1 MNTPD
6 FTEIRKD
13 FPLIEAEEVVYLDN
27 AATTQKPKA
36 VLDCERQYYE
46 TTNANVHRGAHRIS
60 ERATE
65 AYEEA
70 RNSVKQFLNAS
81 NSSEIVWTRGT
92 TEAINLISNSY
103 ARSILKPGD
112 AVVITEL

>member
-36 VLDCERQYYE
+36 VLDCERQYY
-46 TTNANVHRGAHRIS
+46 
-60 ERATE
+60 
-65 AYEEA
+65 
-70 RNSVKQFLNAS
+70 
-81 NSSEIVWTRGT
+81 
-92 TEAINLISNSY
+92 
-103 ARSILKPGD
+103 
-112 AVVITEL
+112 

>member
-1 MNTPD
+1 MNTPN

-36 VLDCERQYYE
+36 VLDWERQYYE

-65 AYEEA
+65 AY
-70 RNSVKQFLNAS
+70 
-81 NSSEIVWTRGT
+81 
-92 TEAINLISNSY
+92 
-103 ARSILKPGD
+103 
-112 AVVITEL
+112 